1 MTGVIAKLRALV
13 HGDRHLADI
22 AGSILGSN
30 VVTSVIGIVFWMLAG
45 RGLTTASMGTLG
57 AATAAMMFIGVV
69 GSLGLGPLLISQLPP
84 RNAADRW
91 ELFAVAVGASALA
104 SGALGG
110 LFAAVAA
117 ETGRTW
123 APLHPFG
130 AAWWWM
136 VLGCALTGV
145 SGVLDQAML
154 VVGNPMAQVW
164 RNLLASIW
172 KVLVLGVAYL
182 AASVSVALGLGA
194 WATGLLLGSVVAVR
208 AAARQMPGARRV
220 SLRRSWAVIRE
231 HALDAMSHQS
241 VNLALTVTVMAM
253 PAVIAWA
260 LSPEQNGIYTAMRL
274 ATMFPFM
281 VPYALAFSLFAA
293 SAHEGELDE
302 ARSRRVLLTA
312 LGVSVGLYLV
322 MVVFAWPALWLF
334 GRQYADA
341 GVSFLRVMAIAGPL
355 MVFKDQYIAHV
366 RARQQVGTI
375 VPLVTFSAVLEL
387 GLALAGAIYGQ
398 LMGAM
403 VGWVVALAIEAIYV
417 APKLQW
423 RNPVAAPD
431 REPVTVQPEVTP

>member
-1 MTGVIAKLRALV
+1 VTGVIGKARALR
-13 HGDRHLADI
+13 HSDRHLADI

-45 RGLTTASMGTLG
+45 RGLTKASMGTLG

-84 RNAADRW
+84 RSAAERW
-91 ELFAVAVGASALA
+91 ELFAVATGASALA

-130 AAWWWM
+130 ASWWWM

-172 KVLVLGVAYL
+172 KVLVLAVAYL

-194 WATGLLLGSVVAVR
+194 WSTGLLLGSVVAIR
-208 AAARQMPGARRV
+208 AAARQMPGERRV
-220 SLRRSWAVIRE
+220 SPARSWQVIRE

-260 LSPEQNGIYTAMRL
+260 LSPDENGIYTAMRL

-293 SAHEGELDE
+293 SAHQGELDE

-312 LGVSVGLYLV
+312 LGVSLGLYLV
-322 MVVFAWPALWLF
+322 IFVAAWPALWLF
-334 GRQYADA
+334 GRQYADE
-341 GVSFLRVMAIAGPL
+341 GVTLLRVMAAAGPL

-366 RARQQVGTI
+366 RARRQVKTI
-375 VPLVTFSAVLEL
+375 VPLVTLSAVLEL
-387 GLALAGAIYGQ
+387 GLALVGAIVGQ

-403 VGWVVALAIEAIYV
+403 VGWIVALAIEAIYV

-423 RNPVAAPD
+423 RRPAVAPA
-431 REPVTVQPEVTP
+431 EPVNVQPEVAP